1 MRVLIIRELATG
13 YEFTSYIEDDAT
25 PRTSEIVGE
34 LFEQRIA
41 DWYEAGNKAFA
52 LRLAKSDD
60 VKALAYAMIA
70 EQRDWALIPSLK
82 EDTDLILVNFDNKEV
97 WVCLSTTVCLNDAI
111 KLAKVDYSLP
121 GWDMIEGD

>member
-25 PRTSEIVGE
+25 PRTSVIVGE
-34 LFEQRIA
+34 LFEQHIA

-70 EQRDWALIPSLK
+70 EQRDWARIPSLK
-82 EDTDLILVNFDNKEV
+82 EDTDLILATYGNEV
-97 WVCLSTTVCLNDAI
+97 WIVQCNDCNLNNAV